1 LLVEAARGWNE
12 TAAWVRSSATLAQ
25 SSDERYSMLRDAAVA
40 TVVMVLLVG
49 MSTPDR
55 LRCLLT

>member
-1 LLVEAARGWNE
+1 VEAARGWNE

>member
-1 LLVEAARGWNE
+1 VEAARGWNE

-49 MSTPDR
+49 TSTPDR